1 MSQDKIRLEGM
12 VFYGH
17 HGVAPAEREVGQRFV
32 VDLEVERDLSVAGAS
47 DNLED
52 TVNYTQIYR
61 AVKEIVEGPSHNL
74 LESLAHDIARRVLEQ
89 LPMEA
94 VRVGVKKPNP
104 PIKGAV
110 LSGASVEIYRR
121 RGG

>member
-17 HGVAPAEREVGQRFV
+17 HGVTPAEREVGQRFV

-61 AVKEIVEGPSHNL
+61 VVKEIVEGPSHNL
-74 LESLAHDIARRVLEQ
+74 LESLAHDIAQRVLEQ
-89 LPMEA
+89 FPIEA
-94 VRVGVKKPNP
+94 VMVGVKKPNP